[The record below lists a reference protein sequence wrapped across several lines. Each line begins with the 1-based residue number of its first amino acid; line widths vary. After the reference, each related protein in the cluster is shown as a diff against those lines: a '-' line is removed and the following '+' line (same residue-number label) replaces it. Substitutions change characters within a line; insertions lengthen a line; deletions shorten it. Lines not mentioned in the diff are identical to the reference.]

1 MRQALAIAAAALAS
15 LWASAAW
22 SASVSGPSDDGT
34 SLTFAP
40 SGTAVASPAGI
51 LDPAFRPG
59 TFAAVLAEPPAS
71 TIAFHFGNDAISG
84 DGLIERDLASAPA
97 SFASPLAGQPGLSL
111 RDIVIS
117 VALTPDVDLNFAQ
130 GRDLAAI
137 GAFGGGASSYDSLFL
152 GTAGQRSPYLSLT
165 DGGLY
170 AGITL
175 HLADTLQLRI
185 GHAALG
191 ADSAARQG
199 LLANATLNT
208 LPHDLALQ
216 LAADGRSAG
225 ATAVG
230 IDWNFADWGTL
241 GITASRAGETGSLLG
256 NTAPIAIANASET
269 AALGI
274 SARVGF
280 GSGWVTTIS
289 YSEGVTQFDL
299 RARNFA
305 PAPGTLRTRA
315 YGITIAKEGVFGGDT
330 IGFSLSRPLQ
340 MYDGDPGLLGRVGL
354 DGRTNNLGFG
364 DGSGL
369 LGGAPESDIEFGYVT
384 SFLGGALALQT
395 NAAYQMNAGGQRG
408 QGAVSVVSRAKIN
421 F

>member
-1 MRQALAIAAAALAS
+1 MRRHLAIAAAALAG
-15 LWASAAW
+15 LWAGAAW
-22 SASVSGPSDDGT
+22 SATGTGPSDDGT

-40 SGTAVASPAGI
+40 SGTAVTSPAGI
-51 LDPAFRPG
+51 LDPAFRAG
-59 TFAAVLAEPPAS
+59 TFAAVVAEPPAS
-71 TIAFHFGNDAISG
+71 TIAFHFSNGGISG
-84 DGLIERDLASAPA
+84 AGLIERDFAGPSA
-97 SFASPLAGQPGLSL
+97 FASPLADQSGLSL
-111 RDIVIS
+111 RDIIMS
-117 VALTPDVDLNFAQ
+117 VAIAPDVDLNFAQ

-152 GTAGQRSPYLSLT
+152 TTAGMRSPYLSLT

-170 AGITL
+170 AGVTL

-191 ADSAARQG
+191 ADTAARQG

-216 LAADGRSAG
+216 FANDGRSTG

-230 IDWNFADWGTL
+230 LDWNFADWGTL
-241 GITASRAGETGSLLG
+241 GVTASRTSETGSLLG
-256 NTAPIAIANASET
+256 NSAPIAIANAAET
-269 AALGI
+269 ASLGI

-289 YSEGVTQFDL
+289 YGEGITQLDL
-299 RARNFA
+299 RANNLA
-305 PAPGTLRTRA
+305 PAPGAIRTRG

-354 DGRTNNLGFG
+354 DGRTNLGFG

>member
-1 MRQALAIAAAALAS
+1 MRQGLAIAAATLAS
-15 LWASAAW
+15 LWANAAW
-22 SASVSGPSDDGT
+22 SATTAGPSDDGT

-40 SGTAVASPAGI
+40 SGAAVTSPAGI
-51 LDPAFRPG
+51 LDPSFRAG

-71 TIAFHFGNDAISG
+71 TIAFHFGNERISG
-84 DGLIERDLASAPA
+84 AGLFERDLTAAP
-97 SFASPLAGQPGLSL
+97 FAFGSPLAEQSGLSL
-111 RDIVIS
+111 RDIMMS
-117 VALTPDVDLNFAQ
+117 VALAPDVDLTFAQ

-137 GAFGGGASSYDSLFL
+137 GAFGGGDGSYDSLFL
-152 GTAGQRSPYLSLT
+152 GTAGMRSPYLSLT

-170 AGITL
+170 AGVTL
-175 HLADTLQLRI
+175 HLADMLQLRI
-185 GHAALG
+185 GHATLG
-191 ADSAARQG
+191 ADTAARKG
-199 LLANATLNT
+199 LLANAALNT

-216 LAADGRSAG
+216 LAGDGRSAG

-230 IDWNFADWGTL
+230 LDWNFADWGTL
-241 GITASRAGETGSLLG
+241 GVTASRTSETGSLLG
-256 NTAPIAIANASET
+256 NGSPIAIANASET
-269 AALGI
+269 SALGI

-289 YSEGVTQFDL
+289 YGEGITQLDL
-299 RARNFA
+299 RASNFA
-305 PAPGTLRTRA
+305 PAPGSLRTRA
-315 YGITIAKEGVFGGDT
+315 YGITITKEGVFGGDT

-340 MYDGDPGLLGRVGL
+340 MYDGDPGLLGRIGL

-369 LGGAPESDIEFGYVT
+369 LGGAPESDLEFGYVT

-395 NAAYQMNAGGQRG
+395 NAAYQMNAGGQKG

>member
-1 MRQALAIAAAALAS
+1 MRLGVAIAAVSLAS
-15 LWASAAW
+15 LWASVAW
-22 SASVSGPSDDGT
+22 SATGAGPSDDGT

-40 SGTAVASPAGI
+40 AGGAVTSPAGI
-51 LDPAFRPG
+51 LDPGFRAG
-59 TFAAVLAEPPAS
+59 TFAAFVAEPVAS
-71 TIAFHFGNDAISG
+71 AIPFHFGNEAISG
-84 DGLIERDLASAPA
+84 SGLLERDFASAP
-97 SFASPLAGQPGLSL
+97 FASPLAGESSLSL
-111 RDIVIS
+111 RDIMIS

-185 GHAALG
+185 GHATLG
-191 ADSAARQG
+191 ADTAAREG
-199 LLANATLNT
+199 LLSNATLNT
-208 LPHDLALQ
+208 LPRDLALQ
-216 LAADGRSAG
+216 LADDGHSAG

-230 IDWNFADWGTL
+230 VDWNFADWGTL
-241 GITASRAGETGSLLG
+241 GLTASHAGESNSLLG
-256 NTAPIAIANASET
+256 NSPIAVANASET

-280 GSGWVTTIS
+280 GSGWVTTVS
-289 YSEGVTQFDL
+289 YSEGITQFDL
-299 RARNFA
+299 RASNFA

-330 IGFSLSRPLQ
+330 VGFSLSRPLQ

-354 DGRTNNLGFG
+354 DGKVTNLGFG

-395 NAAYQMNAGGQRG
+395 NAAYQMNAGGQKG